1 MQTGRQQNKGTIFA
15 SLNMSR
21 KNRHNVLPRAT
32 MLRKKAIQI
41 RLNEAEHKAVETHC
55 SRFKVE
61 NRSRWIRETLMKEVI
76 HRLES
81 DTPLL
86 FREEEMR

>member
-1 MQTGRQQNKGTIFA
+1 
-15 SLNMSR
+15 MS
-21 KNRHNVLPRAT
+21 KKKHLALPRAT

-41 RLNEAEHKAVETHC
+41 RLNEAEHKALDAYC
-55 SRFKVE
+55 SRFGVE
-61 NRSRWIRETLMKEVI
+61 NRSRWIRELLMSEVI

-81 DTPLL
+81 DVPLL

>member
-1 MQTGRQQNKGTIFA
+1 M
-15 SLNMSR
+15 
-21 KNRHNVLPRAT
+21 

-41 RLNEAEHKAVETHC
+41 RLNEAEHKAVETYC
-55 SRFKVE
+55 SRFNVE